1 MSKLTYRPEIDGLR
15 ALAVLSVLFYHAGFE
30 ALSGGYIGVDIFFV
44 ISGYLITSIIY
55 SELEAGKFSF
65 KNFWVRR
72 ARRILPAALAVMC
85 ITALTFAF
93 IYPDAFYRDFGK
105 SLSAQS
111 IFSANIFFWRESG
124 YFESAAELKPLLHTW
139 SLAVEEQFYFLFPFI
154 LWLSFTKLKPAVH
167 LILLAG
173 CLISLSISIWGAF
186 DYPEATFYLLPARA
200 WELGAGALLGITRP
214 KFFSSNNT
222 INNIVAT
229 SGLAM
234 ITYALFNFDKH
245 TPFPSY
251 NAALPVLGTCAL
263 IWANTNTNTFI
274 GRFFSL
280 KPIVG
285 VGLISYSLYLW
296 HWPVIVFCNWVF
308 GPDKSLIY
316 TLILF
321 LISSTLAYLSYKFIE
336 TPIRLNRETFTTKK
350 VIQGAL
356 ITSIITFSA
365 GILIGLFG
373 NSAIVDKNGT
383 IESYYL
389 KAIEPE
395 PNRENCSSQNFSNAE
410 NSTCTFLTNPSS
422 DSIDI
427 FIWGDSHGSALVPAF
442 VKLAKTHHFNIQYA
456 IRNGCQPVIGMKRV
470 DSNFKC
476 PTFNK
481 NAIQAINNSKPKIV
495 VLVGSFVN
503 NLSVGKYRS
512 INASNTIDPTQA
524 QQEFAT
530 QIKAT
535 TTLIKATSA
544 KAVVFTEPPRLS
556 SNPVNNHLRKQ
567 TLGLQHDEIFATKL
581 SHKQRINDI
590 YNIIDES
597 GFDLR
602 LNYSNFFCD
611 EKKCKTQY
619 NDHSLYKD
627 ASHISNFGAET
638 LAPLIESDLRHLLN

>member
-15 ALAVLSVLFYHAGFE
+15 ALAVLSVLFYHAGLNE
-30 ALSGGYIGVDIFFV
+30 LSGGYVGVDIFFV
-44 ISGYLITSIIY
+44 ISGFLITSIIH

-65 KNFWVRR
+65 KNFWIRR

-85 ITALTFAF
+85 ITAIIFAF
-93 IYPDAFYRDFGK
+93 VYPDAFYRDFGK

-139 SLAVEEQFYFLFPFI
+139 SLAVEEQFYFIFPFI
-154 LWLSFTKLKPAVH
+154 LWFTFTKLKPALH
-167 LILLAG
+167 LTLIIG
-173 CLISLSISIWGAF
+173 CLLSFAISIWGAF

-214 KFFSSNNT
+214 RFFSSNIS

-234 ITYALFNFDKH
+234 IIVALFNFDKH

-263 IWANTNTNTFI
+263 IWANTNTRTYI

-285 VGLISYSLYLW
+285 IGLISYSLYLW

-308 GPDKSLIY
+308 GPNESFLY
-316 TLILF
+316 TLL
-321 LISSTLAYLSYKFIE
+321 LLSISSILAYLSYKFIE
-336 TPIRLNRETFTTKK
+336 TPIRLNRKFFTTKK
-350 VIQGAL
+350 VIQGAF
-356 ITSIITFSA
+356 ISSIVTFSA
-365 GILIGLFG
+365 GILIALLG
-373 NSAIVDKNGT
+373 NSAIVDPDGS
-383 IESYYL
+383 IEAYYL

-395 PNRENCSSQNFSNAE
+395 SNRENCSGPNFQNAGN
-410 NSTCTFLTNPSS
+410 NTCTYLSNQKS

-442 VKLAKTHHFNIQYA
+442 VNIAKTHHFNIQYA
-456 IRNGCQPVIGMKRV
+456 TRNGCQPVLEMKRV

-476 PTFNK
+476 PAFNK

-503 NLSVGKYRS
+503 NLTVGKYRS
-512 INASNTIDPTQA
+512 INSSNTIDTTKA
-524 QQEFAT
+524 QQEFTT

-535 TTLIKATSA
+535 ISQIKDTGA

-567 TLGLQHDEIFATKL
+567 TLGLQHDDVFATKL
-581 SHKQRINDI
+581 SHKLRINNI
-590 YNIIDES
+590 YTIIDEA
-597 GFDLR
+597 GFDMR
-602 LNYSNFFCD
+602 LDYSSFFCN
-611 EKKCKTQY
+611 EKKCITQY
-619 NDHSLYKD
+619 KDNSLYKD
-627 ASHISNFGAET
+627 ASHISNFGANT
-638 LAPLIESDLRHLLN
+638 LAPLIETDLRPLLD